1 MHIVLIEIGTRDRG
15 VLDSPF
21 LPAVVISKDEA
32 GPMRLGGQLSGPLK
46 GRYVQMSALI
56 RE

>member
-1 MHIVLIEIGTRDRG
+1 VLIEIGTRDRG

-46 GRYVQMSALI
+46 GRHVQMSALI